1 MPLLNWIPSRHRE
14 VGLDPRLIVVATFCA
29 IAVCKA
35 TTAAPVLLGF
45 QLAIVLA
52 AFAGGIRIRS
62 LFTRSLLVLPFS
74 LAALPLLFTVGGTHL
89 FQLFGLQASV
99 QGGERFLLIVSH
111 CWLCYQVMLLGAA
124 TAGPFRFIQGLG
136 RLGLP
141 AKLVG
146 ILELA
151 LRYLDLLLDEAKRM
165 RRAQRC
171 RGDSTNL
178 PVGERMR
185 YAGQM
190 LGTLF
195 LRTLD
200 RAERVQVAMKCRGL
214 GGVSLQSELPAMSAG
229 GIVAAVLIVVS
240 TAGYLLRA

>member
-1 MPLLNWIPSRHRE
+1 MPVLNWIPSRKRG

-29 IAVCKA
+29 IAIFKV
-35 TTAAPVLLGF
+35 TTAAPLLLGF
-45 QLAIVLA
+45 QLAIVLT

-62 LFTRSLLVLPFS
+62 LLSRSLLVLPFS
-74 LAALPLLFTVGGTHL
+74 LAALPLLFTVEGPPL

-99 QGGERFLLIVSH
+99 QGGERCLLIVVH

-124 TAGPFRFIQGLG
+124 AAGPFRFIQGLG

-151 LRYLDLLLDEAKRM
+151 LRYLDLLTDEAKRM

-178 PVGERMR
+178 PLGERMQ

-200 RAERVQVAMKCRGL
+200 RAERVQMAMRSRGL
-214 GGVSLQSELPAMSAG
+214 GAVSLQSELPAMSAG
-229 GIVAAVLIVVS
+229 GLVAIVLMVVS

>member
-1 MPLLNWIPSRHRE
+1 M
-14 VGLDPRLIVVATFCA
+14 
-29 IAVCKA
+29 
-35 TTAAPVLLGF
+35 
-45 QLAIVLA
+45 
-52 AFAGGIRIRS
+52 
-62 LFTRSLLVLPFS
+62 
-74 LAALPLLFTVGGTHL
+74 
-89 FQLFGLQASV
+89 
-99 QGGERFLLIVSH
+99 
-111 CWLCYQVMLLGAA
+111 
-124 TAGPFRFIQGLG
+124 
-136 RLGLP
+136 
-141 AKLVG
+141 G

-178 PVGERMR
+178 PLGERTR

-229 GIVAAVLIVVS
+229 SIVVALLIVVS